1 MKRIG
6 LLFLVLSISLI
17 LVACGSKEETVTLEG
32 EENGAVSTI
41 TYKAEGDK
49 VTEQSTKNELP
60 YEVMGVSNAEEAEA
74 LLADTVAGFEGIE
87 GLTYEMDYQDDVA
100 VEQLTVDY
108 EKADMD
114 EISNLMGSSFEGDV
128 SEGISLKNSVEML
141 KEQGFEEV
149 E

>member
-1 MKRIG
+1 M
-6 LLFLVLSISLI
+6 
-17 LVACGSKEETVTLEG
+17 
-32 EENGAVSTI
+32 
-41 TYKAEGDK
+41 
-49 VTEQSTKNELP
+49 TEQSTKNELP